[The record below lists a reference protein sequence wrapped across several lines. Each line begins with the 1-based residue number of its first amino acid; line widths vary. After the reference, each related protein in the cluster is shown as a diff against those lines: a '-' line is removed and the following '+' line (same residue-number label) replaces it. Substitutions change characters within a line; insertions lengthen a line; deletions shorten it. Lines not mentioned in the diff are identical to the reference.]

1 MGSRLAHTT
10 RLATLTDMGISASVQ
25 SRIRSPIGL
34 IPGAKSRSTL
44 AVGILAELVAE
55 AKAAGL
61 MA

>member
-1 MGSRLAHTT
+1 LAALTAMGVPAGLQA
-10 RLATLTDMGISASVQ
+10 
-25 SRIRSPIGL
+25 RIKSPVGL
-34 IPGAKSRSTL
+34 IPGAKSRITL